1 MNKIY
6 RTVYNETT
14 GTWVAVC
21 ETAKTHT
28 KSSGKSAVVKA
39 MAAAGLVAVAG
50 VAGAVPVITGANP
63 DCDSEDSIVCIGNQV
78 KAKQQGVTVIG
89 YQAQT
94 NNRTVKQGEN
104 SKTSQGGETVVG
116 SEAQADG
123 NGAVSIGGKGGLP
136 FKGDPSTGTIT
147 YGKGT
152 VAVGRNARAMATV
165 LERGT
170 DGKINFNKLLND
182 TNGSV
187 LTGTNAKEKSIV
199 VSDDYTATSGTR
211 ISNDINQGQ
220 NIAIGDNS
228 QAFSHQSLAVG
239 GNTMALGVASIAIG
253 GDDVGNGDG
262 KYTETTEVIGQ
273 NANGSDI
280 EVIKTVSVTGESD
293 AGFRQS
299 LNTIAQ
305 IKKGLSEIGA
315 EFKLQAAASDVT
327 LSHDDYIPDS
337 ITNILGNNAYK
348 DTTMASGDIAMAL
361 GTKAVASGNLSDAI
375 GMNAVASGESSLS
388 VGTVSRAE
396 GQYANAVGTGATAK
410 GTRTNAFGT
419 GATAVG
425 DYANAVGTSQAEGA
439 YSSAMG
445 YLNESLGENSVA
457 VGTKNV
463 SQERNTVAMGVDN
476 EALGQESIAI
486 GTNNKSTGYQSLAY
500 GQGNTTSN
508 TQSITFGTGNKV
520 TSMNSGSFG
529 SGNTVD
535 SGNAS
540 NGSYVIGNSNN
551 VTTANTFVLGSNV
564 GNTNLG
570 GDATLANSVYL
581 GAGSTTATTKGGAGL
596 TDVNDASVKGI
607 TYSGFAGKKAQG
619 IVSVGTDS
627 SARRIQNVAA
637 GAINADSTDAINGSQ
652 LFAVLP
658 QYETDPT
665 TNNVTSVKVGNQTYN
680 FAAAD
685 GNDITELTVN
695 NYQAAG
701 STTGNLKL
709 TDQGSG
715 NSHKYN
721 VALNNT
727 VELGDNTADGS
738 LTVGNQAGD
747 SKTEIKP
754 NNINFTNADGG
765 SITNVASHLKDPASQ
780 DDKGQVI
787 NPDNTPDK
795 FNNVKNEA
803 ATVGDVLNAGWNL
816 QVADDNGNLQA
827 ADFVQHGDT
836 VKFGNSDT
844 VNAKYDGGVIKFS
857 VNTTTPDPVITDPAN
872 PNVGKVVIKSGDE
885 NKIVTADD
893 LATAINSSGWVA
905 SDSTKNAFVATGDK
919 VTIVG
924 AGGTT
929 VELNDQNK
937 TFTVKSVEISKYD
950 GTPNTQN
957 ADATVTEIT
966 DADGNKYKIGGG
978 SSGDEN
984 WNLTVDGDDTNATS
998 PNAQRNLKDSNT
1010 VNVTQNGNNI
1020 TFDVI
1025 TTPLSVVDSG
1035 DKAGSVNT
1043 VKSGD
1048 ANKLVTAGDVANVV
1062 NNTYWTASDGS
1073 NTTPVKASDTVTFK
1087 GADNGNVSVTNNGG
1101 VFEFKVNTAGKAPT
1115 VKDITSQVGGADGDI
1130 LTAKQITQTIN
1141 QVAENWKWNIQG
1153 QDDGVNQ
1160 NGGNAAEVKYNQT
1173 VNINAGKGLSLEQ
1186 NGTTL
1191 NLETNYV
1198 FKNGDADITNTGGN
1212 VTKIE
1217 TTDDSGNT
1225 IAYNITGSGSGENN
1239 WNLTVGGDNTTVTQ
1253 AGDTR
1258 NLTNTDGNIA
1268 IAFDK
1273 TGGKDISFDLSNKI
1287 TVGDTVSG
1295 SPVVIDG
1302 SANGGSITFTD
1313 NKGNVSNQGVIDG
1326 VASHL
1331 QDPASKDGEGK
1342 EINSA
1347 NAPTNFDSV
1356 KNEAATVGDVLN
1368 AGWNL
1373 QVADDN
1379 GNLQA
1384 ADFVQHG
1391 DTVKFGDSDTVNA
1404 QYDSTN
1410 GVIKFS
1416 VNTTKPDPV
1425 IADPANPN
1433 VGKVVIKSGDEN
1445 KIVTAGDLATAI
1457 NSSGW
1462 VASDSTNNAFVATG
1476 DTVTIKGQNGVKVG
1490 LDAKNQ
1496 TFTVDS
1502 DYVFKDSND
1511 DIITNKGGDVA
1522 KIETKDDKG
1531 NTIAYNI
1538 TGSGGDKNWNL
1549 TVDGED
1555 PSKGTAPGAT
1565 VQRNL
1570 KNGDGN
1576 IDIQQDNAGN
1586 IYFDLE
1592 QSITVG
1598 HPLNGAPVTIDG
1610 NNGEIRFA
1618 DNGGVIKFKGD
1629 NGIISGVKSH
1639 FADVVGGKEIPNTN
1653 LPSNWTSKKNEAA
1666 TLGDVMN
1673 AGYGLKANGNAVDF
1687 VAHGDTVNFTSN
1699 NNSITITPT
1708 TDNTNSILDL
1718 SANVVFYSDDTGN
1731 TVATGTNKAKSVKVG
1746 DTLYQLGGDDNST
1759 HNYYGGDA
1767 VNVKGT
1773 GPVSVVKKNQTDP
1786 ATGTDFIDYTVSVD
1800 TTTPT
1805 VNTDLAQPNV
1815 GKVVIN
1821 SGNENKLV
1829 NAGDMANA
1837 INQAGWVASDGTNK
1851 TLVQAGNT
1859 ATIKGENGVK
1869 VALDDTTQT
1878 FTVKGLTVSKSD
1890 PAATTGGNATAT
1902 ELTDADGNTYNI
1914 GTADGNDI
1922 TSLTAQGEDANK
1934 TTGNLNLT
1942 DKGTGDSHQYDIAL
1956 NNTVELGDNTTD
1968 GSLTV
1973 GNKAGDS
1980 KTEINPNNINFTNAD
1995 GGSITNVASHLKDQ
2009 KAGDTVMNTDNA
2021 PANFDSVK
2029 NEAATVGDVLNA
2041 GWNLKVGNADADFVQ
2056 HGDTVAFGNG
2066 KGTTAQY
2073 DATNGVVSFDITKA
2087 NNPTVPTTGNNAG
2100 TVTGGT
2106 ANQYWDS
2113 VQVQTAINNAGWF
2126 ATAGATGSGTVS
2138 GKVQP
2143 QLVTAGN
2150 EVKFTAGDG
2159 MEIEQKGS
2167 EFIFKVAG
2175 GGSGTGTGTGTGGGW
2190 TVVDP
2195 NNPQDIKINGGGQ
2208 NVEFVG
2214 DVNTSVN
2221 VKRPD
2226 PSKQNDPVGIQVG
2239 LNDKVYVGGTSDGT
2253 ATGTPNAGSVTIDG
2267 SNPNGAGAITFN
2279 NQNPDNSVTVNGDSG
2294 SLNLGK
2300 GSNNNPVNITNVAAG
2315 NNGTNDAVNV
2325 AQIEDVVGAA
2335 NKDANGVVKTTGT
2348 NGEEY
2353 TLKTYNVNGQ
2363 GEYLTNNVIEAVSKM
2378 NEQGIKFVHVND
2390 GTQTPVAQNTNSVDS
2405 QAFGKNSIA
2414 IGVKST
2420 ANGNNAIVIGTENT
2434 VNGNNSGAIGDP
2446 TIIDGSNSYSVGN
2459 NNTVATDDTFVLGND
2474 VGNTLKGGD
2483 ATLANSVYLGSGAT
2497 TKTTGTR
2504 DATKSVNSATVNGIT
2519 YDGFKGDTPVGIVSV
2534 GSDTAARRIQNVA
2547 AGEISKDSTDAI
2559 NGSQLYA
2566 VLPQYTVGS
2575 NGKVD
2580 NVTVG
2585 DKTYDFAN
2593 YDFKGADG
2601 VNVNVDGATNTVT
2614 ISGTPGYASGIK
2626 AGENVVFNYED
2637 NTDAAGNPLYVTTT
2651 GGTTTDVNDPNV
2663 KRDANGDPVKQQTT
2677 VINAKQ
2683 PDLRPIE
2690 QHVQQVENNAYA
2702 GVAQAMA
2709 TAGLPQA
2716 YLPGK
2721 SMVAIAGGHYKGE
2734 QGYALGLSSISDSG
2748 NWVFKATAS
2757 GNSRGNVG
2765 GTIGAGYQW

>member
-28 KSSGKSAVVKA
+28 KSSGKSSVVKA
-39 MAAAGLVAVAG
+39 AVAAGLVAVAG
-50 VAGAVPVITGANP
+50 VAGAASLKADLTNPAVAGGDPTSAQRLKVEAVEAALGQTLVKNADGSYSYNGNVIIDADGNLTTHGQSLVLHTVNINAKAQVAVGDNAHSNNGGA
-63 DCDSEDSIVCIGNQV
+63 V
-78 KAKQQGVTVIG
+78 A
-89 YQAQT
+89 
-94 NNRTVKQGEN
+94 
-104 SKTSQGGETVVG
+104 VG
-116 SEAQADG
+116 SNSYAGGAQSVAMGMGASANGGGAVAIGGGVSKGTLQGAVANG
-123 NGAVSIGGKGGLP
+123 NGAVSIGVSSVARDSAVAIGSNTTARGEGSVSIGGTNSAYHSDTL
-136 FKGDPSTGTIT
+136 
-147 YGKGT
+147 GKGT
-152 VAVGRNARAMATV
+152 VAIGRNARAKV
-165 LERGT
+165 SILERDATTHKIDENQLISTTNNNILTENGAT
-170 DGKINFNKLLND
+170 DRYLAFDKG
-182 TNGSV
+182 G
-187 LTGTNAKEKSIV
+187 
-199 VSDDYTATSGTR
+199 ATLH
-211 ISNDINQGQ
+211 SNLSLGQ
-220 NIAIGDNS
+220 NIAIGDES
-228 QAFSHQSLAVG
+228 QAYSHQSIAVG
-239 GNTMALGVASIAIG
+239 ANTMALGVGAIAIG
-253 GDDVGNGDG
+253 GDDLGQKSDLNKTDGDSG
-262 KYTETTEVIGQ
+262 Y
-273 NANGSDI
+273 
-280 EVIKTVSVTGESD
+280 D
-293 AGFRQS
+293 AGFTASMKTLQKVDTS
-299 LNTIAQ
+299 LENIRNDYDSKAQ
-305 IKKGLSEIGA
+305 
-315 EFKLQAAASDVT
+315 LQVT
-327 LSHDDYIPDS
+327 NKPRV
-337 ITNILGNNAYK
+337 ITNTLEDNNKAYV
-348 DTTMASGDIAMAL
+348 DTTMAVGDGSMAI
-361 GTKAVASGNLSDAI
+361 GFKSAAKGSLSDAI
-375 GMNAVASGESSLS
+375 GMGAMATGDSSLAVGTAAEAQGEFSNAIGAAAFAKADNANAFGLSAIAEGEYSNAIGTSAASGE
-388 VGTVSRAE
+388 
-396 GQYANAVGTGATAK
+396 K
-410 GTRTNAFGT
+410 
-419 GATAVG
+419 
-425 DYANAVGTSQAEGA
+425 
-439 YSSAMG
+439 SSAMG
-445 YLNESLGENSVA
+445 YMNRAIGANAVA
-457 VGTKNV
+457 VGTQNL
-463 SQERNTVAMGVDN
+463 SGGTNTQDTVAMGVDN
-476 EALGQESIAI
+476 EATGDKSVAI
-486 GTNNKSTGYQSLAY
+486 GASFEETTTTGTVTRKNQATGSNSIVIGSGNTASHTESVAIGKGNTASGYQSLAY
-500 GQGNTTSN
+500 GSGSTTSGD
-508 TQSITFGTGNKV
+508 QSI
-520 TSMNSGSFG
+520 SFG
-529 SGNTVD
+529 SGNVVQSVNAGAFGTG
-535 SGNAS
+535 SQILTTNANKNANAS
-540 NGSYVIGNSNN
+540 YSVGNRNTITSD
-551 VTTANTFVLGSNV
+551 NTFVLGNRI
-564 GNTNLG
+564 GEAN
-570 GDATLANSVYL
+570 ATLRNSVYL
-581 GAGSTTATTKGGAGL
+581 GSDSTTTTTGTRTSLAKVNSATVG
-596 TDVNDASVKGI
+596 DI
-607 TYSGFAGKKAQG
+607 TYGATLNNNTGFAGHTPTG
-619 IVSVGTDS
+619 IVSVGSDTA
-627 SARRIQNVAA
+627 ARRIQNVAA
-637 GAINADSTDAINGSQ
+637 GEISDTSTDAINGSQ

-658 QYETDPT
+658 QYTTDT
-665 TNNVTSVKVGNQTYN
+665 GTGKVTSVQVGNQTYN

-695 NYQAAG
+695 NEQAAG
-701 STTGNLKL
+701 NTTGNLKL
-709 TDQGSG
+709 TDNGSG
-715 NSHKYN
+715 NSHNYN

-754 NNINFTNADGG
+754 NNINFTNQNGG
-765 SITNVASHLKDPASQ
+765 EITNVAGHLKDQATG
-780 DDKGQVI
+780 DKTMKAE
-787 NPDNTPDK
+787 NAPSN
-795 FNNVKNEA
+795 FANEKNEA

-827 ADFVQHGDT
+827 ADFIQHGDT
-836 VKFGNSDT
+836 VKFGDSDT
-844 VNAKYDGGVIKFS
+844 VNAVYNNGVISFDAK
-857 VNTTTPDPVITDPAN
+857 TTTLTNDNGSVKKPD
-872 PNVGKVVIKSGDE
+872 
-885 NKIVTADD
+885 TAD
-893 LATAINSSGWVA
+893 
-905 SDSTKNAFVATGDK
+905 
-919 VTIVG
+919 
-924 AGGTT
+924 
-929 VELNDQNK
+929 E
-937 TFTVKSVEISKYD
+937 
-950 GTPNTQN
+950 
-957 ADATVTEIT
+957 
-966 DADGNKYKIGGG
+966 
-978 SSGDEN
+978 
-984 WNLTVDGDDTNATS
+984 
-998 PNAQRNLKDSNT
+998 
-1010 VNVTQNGNNI
+1010 
-1020 TFDVI
+1020 
-1025 TTPLSVVDSG
+1025 
-1035 DKAGSVNT
+1035 
-1043 VKSGD
+1043 
-1048 ANKLVTAGDVANVV
+1048 NKLVTAGNVADVI
-1062 NNTYWTASDGS
+1062 NNTYWTAKDGNGTETQVS
-1073 NTTPVKASDTVTFK
+1073 PNDSVTFK
-1087 GADNGNVSVTNNGG
+1087 GADKGNISVTNKNG
-1101 VFEFKVNTAGKAPT
+1101 VFEFKVQTADKDPT
-1115 VKDITSQVGGADGDI
+1115 VTNITSQVGGADGDI

-1141 QVAENWKWNIQG
+1141 QVAQNWKWNIQG
-1153 QDDGVNQ
+1153 QDDGVNK
-1160 NGGNAAEVKYNQT
+1160 NGGKAAEVKYDNT
-1173 VNINAGKGLSLEQ
+1173 VNINAGKGLSLNQ
-1186 NGTTL
+1186 NGQTLTL
-1191 NLETNYV
+1191 NSDYV
-1198 FKNGDADITNTGGN
+1198 FKNGDTDITNTGGN

-1217 TTDDSGNT
+1217 TTDGAGKT
-1225 IAYNITGSGSGENN
+1225 VTYNITGGGSGENN
-1239 WNLTVGGDNTTVTQ
+1239 WNLTVGGDNTTVTKPS
-1253 AGDTR
+1253 DKR

-1268 IAFDK
+1268 IALDP
-1273 TGGKDISFDLSNKI
+1273 TNNEDISFDLADKI

-1331 QDPASKDGEGK
+1331 KDPASKDGEGK

-1425 IADPANPN
+1425 IADPAKPN

-1496 TFTVDS
+1496 TFTVES

-1511 DIITNKGGDVA
+1511 NIITNKGGDVA

-1767 VNVKGT
+1767 VNVQGA

-1902 ELTDADGNTYNI
+1902 ELTDSDGNTYNI
-1914 GTADGNDI
+1914 GGGDGNDI
-1922 TSLTAQGEDANK
+1922 TSLTAQGENANN
-1934 TTGNLNLT
+1934 TTGNLKLT

-1980 KTEINPNNINFTNAD
+1980 KTEINPNNIHFTNTD